1 MIAVV
6 TDGDDPWGQTF
17 DTTAATVVSN
27 TGQAQEA
34 STINI
39 NGSTVT
45 HSAANVFTTGDDANG
60 YNLRNVEL
68 FVNDWGTVPLSG
80 LTASIWSVT
89 SGGAPDS
96 LLFTLTNPAS
106 RTNGAVNVFTAPVGA
121 KLERSTAYALVVRN
135 SHTALS
141 RLAVTTSNDE
151 DSGAASG
158 WSIADSHRTSLR
170 DGWTIPQHSSMLFS
184 VTASE
189 YVPHDDAIAVTI
201 NVGNVN
207 EPPTAAP
214 ADLAVTDQTSR
225 TLSLSWTAVAAAA
238 GGPDPNAY
246 DVRWFEGSTDPAAG
260 NEADWVEPGEE
271 GGHSSPG
278 AGVTTTLGGLE
289 PDTAYRVQ
297 VRANSADG
305 PGPWSSSVDG
315 TTNDDPDITLTVS
328 PTSVTEGNS
337 ATVTVRASRLV
348 AENSDAVTVQVTA
361 QTASTA
367 TSGVDYTA
375 FTVLAIT
382 IPADTASAEESLT
395 IATTEDT
402 THEGDETIVLGAT
415 VDGFGVI
422 GATFTIIDDDFP
434 SITIEGGSAVTE
446 GTAATFTLTADQAPV
461 ANLTVNLTVSDVTGS
476 DFVAAGNE
484 GSKMVTITA
493 GATTATYTVA
503 TVSDSAHEPN
513 GSVTVAVAAG
523 TGYTVGAASSAGVTV
538 NDDDNDPPKV
548 ANEIPNQTAGAGAAF
563 SYVFPANTFSDAD
576 EGDTLTYTATK
587 GDGSALPMWLTFTA
601 GERKFSGTP
610 ASSNIGT
617 VSVKVTATDPSSA
630 SVSDTFDISVVA
642 LPVITVTAGS
652 AVSEGTAAS
661 FTVTSSPAPAANLTV
676 NLTVSE
682 PDGSDFVAAT
692 NEGPKTVTITGGA
705 TTATFTVATVNDT
718 TDEPHGSVTVAVATG
733 TGYVAGTA
741 SSASVSVTDNENV
754 APTGSVTISGTV
766 TQKQEL
772 TAVTTTLADSDGLGT
787 LLYQWKRAG
796 SDISGATSSKY
807 TLVQDDVGR
816 AISVTVSWTDGGGF
830 AESLDSSA
838 TAAVANVNDDPTGA
852 VTISGTATEGQTLT
866 AVTTTIGD
874 IDGLGVFSYQW
885 KRAGTD
891 ITGETSS
898 SYVLVQDDV
907 GKVIT
912 VTVSYTDGQGTS
924 ESLSAST
931 AAVANVNDDPTGAV
945 TITGTPTQGQTLTAV
960 TTTIRDVDGLGTF
973 SYQWKRAGTDI
984 SGATSST
991 YTLVQDDVDSKI
1003 SVTVS
1008 YTDGEGTAESL
1019 DSDDTDAVANVN
1031 DAPMGSVTI
1040 TGTATQN
1047 QTLTAVTSTIVDPDG
1062 PSTLSFTYQW
1072 KHAGDDADTDI
1083 SGATSSTYVL
1093 GQDDVGEAIKV
1104 TVSWTDDGGQAESL
1118 TSVATAAVAN
1128 VNDAPKV
1135 ANEIPDQ
1142 TAGAGG
1148 AFSYVFPANTFS
1160 DDDGDTLTYTATTS
1174 DDMALPM
1181 WLSFTASER
1190 KFSGTPASS
1199 NIGTLSVKVTA
1210 TDPSSASVSDEFDI
1224 SVVALPVITIT
1235 AGSAVTEGTAATFTV
1250 TASSAPS
1257 ANLTVNLTVSE
1268 PEGSDFVAATNEG
1281 SKTVTITA
1289 SSTTATFTVATVTDT
1304 TFESDGSVS
1313 VAIAAGTGYVV
1324 GTTAS
1329 ASVTVSDDDPL
1340 ISNLGRTRNFSVNL
1354 ATFDIAQE
1362 FTTGPISTGF
1372 SGYTLDGVG
1381 VDFASAP
1388 SGVSVYIATGLPS
1401 ATNVV
1406 ATLTNPDSL
1415 GSGTLTFTAPAD
1427 TTLSASTTYWVVV
1440 EGSSGQVSGTNSS
1453 AEDAGGANGWSIG
1466 NNRRTRTTGS
1476 WSSSSRP
1483 VKISVHGSLT
1493 VDEDP
1498 ATVVSATVLGTKLT
1512 ITFNEDLVAA
1522 PNLVNGSFGVKK
1534 TPQSGTEGPVGLSTT
1549 TGPVVSGRTVVLTLA
1564 SAVAATDD
1572 DVKVSYTKPGT
1583 VTDNAIK
1590 DVAGNA
1596 TDSFTDQAVDIVPTI
1611 TITGGAAVTEGT
1623 AATFTVT
1630 ASPAPSA
1637 DLVVSLTVSDVAG
1650 SDFVAAADEGPKTVT
1665 ITGGSTSATFTV
1677 DTETDSTHELKGS
1690 VTVAVAAGA
1699 GYVVGT
1705 ASSAGVAVND
1715 DDNGGR
1721 TGAVTING
1729 TATQGQTLTA
1739 VTSTIRDPDG
1749 PATLSFSYQWKRAGT
1764 DISGATSSS
1773 YVLVQDDVDSAIS
1786 VTVSWTDGESHAES
1800 LDSDAT
1806 DAVAN
1811 VNDAPTGAVTISG
1824 TATQGQTLT
1833 AVTSTI
1839 VDPDG
1844 PSTLSFTYQWK
1855 RGDDDI
1861 SGATSSTYVL
1871 KQDDVDSTIKVTVS
1885 WTDDG
1890 GTAESLDSDATDAVA
1905 NVNDAPKVANEIP
1918 NQTAGASAA
1927 FSYVFPADTFSDD
1940 DGDTLTYSATK
1951 GDDMALPMW
1960 LSFTASERKFSGTPA
1975 SSNIG
1980 TLSVKVTATDPSS
1993 ASVSDEFD
2001 ISVVALPVITITA
2014 GSAVTEGTAATFT
2027 VTASTSPADDLTVNL
2042 TVSEPE
2048 GSDFVAAT
2056 NEGTK
2061 TVTITSSSTTAT
2073 FTVATVT
2080 DTTFESD
2087 GSVSVTVTTGTGY
2100 VVGTTASASVTVSD
2114 DDPLISNLGRTR
2126 NFSVNLATFDIAQEF
2141 TTGPISTGFSG
2152 YTLDGVGVDF
2162 ASAPSGVSVYIAT
2175 GLPSATNVV
2184 ATLTNPDSLGSGTLT
2199 FTAPADTTLSAST
2212 TYWVVVEGSSGQVSG
2227 TNSSA
2232 EDAGGAN
2239 GWSIGNNRRT
2249 RTTGSWSSSSRPVK
2263 ISVHGSLTVDED
2275 PATVVSAT
2283 VLGTKLTITFNE
2295 DLVAAP
2301 NLVNGSFGV
2310 KKTPQSGTELP
2321 VGLSTT
2327 TGPVV
2332 SGRTV
2337 VLTLASAV
2345 AATDDDVKVSYT
2357 KPGTVTDNAIKDVA
2371 GNATDSFT
2379 DQAVDIVPTITITGG
2394 AAVTEG
2400 TAATFTVTASP
2411 APSADLTV
2419 NLTVTDVAGSDFVA
2433 AADEGSKTVTV
2444 TAGSTTATFTVTTQG
2459 DSTHELKGPVT
2470 VAVAA
2475 GTGYVVGTASSAGV
2489 EVKDD
2494 DNGGRTGAVTIS
2506 GTPTQGQTLNAVT
2519 STIRDPDGP
2528 STLSFSYQWKRAGT
2542 DISGATSSTYVL
2554 VQADVD
2560 SAISVTV
2567 SWTDGEGHAES
2578 LDSDATDAVANVNDA
2593 PTGAVTISGTA
2604 TQGQT
2609 LTAVTSTI
2617 VDPDGPATLSF
2628 SYQWKRGNDNITEAT
2643 SSTYVLKQADVG
2655 KVVSVTVSWT
2665 DAFSQAESLDS
2676 DATDAVADANVAP
2689 TVANPIADQTA
2700 GVSGAFS
2707 FAFAADTFADDDGD
2721 TLTYTATQNDAS
2733 GSALPMWLTFT
2744 ASTRTFSGTPSSS
2757 TTDDVSVKVTA
2768 TDPGGLSVSDT
2779 FDIDVVDL
2787 PVITISGGTAVTE
2800 GTAATFTVTAAPA
2813 PSADLTVNLTVS
2825 EPAGSDFVAAANEGS
2840 KTATITSSQTTAT
2853 FTVATVGDTAFESD
2867 GSVSVAVA
2875 AGTGYVVGTT
2885 ASASVAVND
2894 DDPLVSNIGQSS
2906 TSSSSL
2912 NLADVAQEFTTGAHP
2927 AGYILDSVGVNF
2939 SSAPS
2944 NVSVKIATGL
2954 PSATNPVA
2962 TLANPTSLGA
2972 GTLTFT
2978 APADTILSANTT
2990 YWVVVEGSSGQVR
3003 IANSGNEDAGGAAGW
3018 SIGNNRRTRNRT
3030 STGAWTGNSFGPLR
3044 IGVHGS
3050 LVVDEEA
3057 PTVAS
3062 ASVIGTKLT
3071 IAFNENLAAAPNLA
3085 NTSFAVKK
3093 TPQSG
3098 TEGPVGLSTT
3108 TGPVVSG
3115 KTVVLTLASAVVAT
3129 DTDVKVSYTKPGTVT
3144 DNAIKDPSGNAADTF
3159 TDQAVTIVPT
3169 ITISGGAAVTEGT
3182 AATFTVTASPAP
3194 SADLVVSLTVSDVA
3208 GSDFVA
3214 AGDEGPKTVT
3224 ITGGSTSATFTVDT
3238 ETDSTHELKGS
3249 VTVAV
3254 AAGAGYVV
3262 GTASS
3267 AGVEVNDDDNGDPT
3281 GAVTISGT
3289 PTQGQTLTA
3298 VTSTIRD
3305 PDGPSTLSF
3314 TYQWKRAGSDISGAT
3329 SSSYR
3334 AGAGRRGQRHLGDG
3348 VMDRRRKPRR
3358 VAGLRCHRC
3367 GGQRQRRA
3375 DGGGDDQ
3382 RHRHPEPDPHRGHQ
3396 HHRRSR
3402 RSVDAVVHLPVEAR
3416 RRRHLGRDLVDLRA
3430 EAGRRGRAPSR

>member
-1 MIAVV
+1 MAGNDAATFTGANAKTVRHVSDPVFDDGATATLSVAENNADAASVGTVAATDADGDTLTYWLAPGGDASRFTISSTGEIKVASGVTLNYEAKDQYTVTALV

-34 STINI
+34 STIDI
-39 NGSTVT
+39 DGGTVA

-68 FVNDWGTVPLSG
+68 FVNAWGTVPLSG

-652 AVSEGTAAS
+652 AVCEGTASS

-991 YTLVQDDVDSKI
+991 YTLVQDDVDSAI

-1008 YTDGEGTAESL
+1008 YTDGEGT
-1019 DSDDTDAVANVN
+1019 
-1031 DAPMGSVTI
+1031 
-1040 TGTATQN
+1040 
-1047 QTLTAVTSTIVDPDG
+1047 
-1062 PSTLSFTYQW
+1062 
-1072 KHAGDDADTDI
+1072 
-1083 SGATSSTYVL
+1083 
-1093 GQDDVGEAIKV
+1093 
-1104 TVSWTDDGGQAESL
+1104 
-1118 TSVATAAVAN
+1118 
-1128 VNDAPKV
+1128 
-1135 ANEIPDQ
+1135 
-1142 TAGAGG
+1142 
-1148 AFSYVFPANTFS
+1148 
-1160 DDDGDTLTYTATTS
+1160 
-1174 DDMALPM
+1174 
-1181 WLSFTASER
+1181 
-1190 KFSGTPASS
+1190 
-1199 NIGTLSVKVTA
+1199 
-1210 TDPSSASVSDEFDI
+1210 
-1224 SVVALPVITIT
+1224 
-1235 AGSAVTEGTAATFTV
+1235 
-1250 TASSAPS
+1250 
-1257 ANLTVNLTVSE
+1257 
-1268 PEGSDFVAATNEG
+1268 
-1281 SKTVTITA
+1281 
-1289 SSTTATFTVATVTDT
+1289 
-1304 TFESDGSVS
+1304 
-1313 VAIAAGTGYVV
+1313 
-1324 GTTAS
+1324 
-1329 ASVTVSDDDPL
+1329 
-1340 ISNLGRTRNFSVNL
+1340 
-1354 ATFDIAQE
+1354 
-1362 FTTGPISTGF
+1362 
-1372 SGYTLDGVG
+1372 
-1381 VDFASAP
+1381 
-1388 SGVSVYIATGLPS
+1388 
-1401 ATNVV
+1401 
-1406 ATLTNPDSL
+1406 
-1415 GSGTLTFTAPAD
+1415 
-1427 TTLSASTTYWVVV
+1427 
-1440 EGSSGQVSGTNSS
+1440 
-1453 AEDAGGANGWSIG
+1453 
-1466 NNRRTRTTGS
+1466 
-1476 WSSSSRP
+1476 
-1483 VKISVHGSLT
+1483 
-1493 VDEDP
+1493 
-1498 ATVVSATVLGTKLT
+1498 
-1512 ITFNEDLVAA
+1512 
-1522 PNLVNGSFGVKK
+1522 
-1534 TPQSGTEGPVGLSTT
+1534 
-1549 TGPVVSGRTVVLTLA
+1549 
-1564 SAVAATDD
+1564 
-1572 DVKVSYTKPGT
+1572 
-1583 VTDNAIK
+1583 
-1590 DVAGNA
+1590 
-1596 TDSFTDQAVDIVPTI
+1596 
-1611 TITGGAAVTEGT
+1611 
-1623 AATFTVT
+1623 
-1630 ASPAPSA
+1630 
-1637 DLVVSLTVSDVAG
+1637 
-1650 SDFVAAADEGPKTVT
+1650 
-1665 ITGGSTSATFTV
+1665 
-1677 DTETDSTHELKGS
+1677 
-1690 VTVAVAAGA
+1690 
-1699 GYVVGT
+1699 
-1705 ASSAGVAVND
+1705 
-1715 DDNGGR
+1715 
-1721 TGAVTING
+1721 
-1729 TATQGQTLTA
+1729 
-1739 VTSTIRDPDG
+1739 
-1749 PATLSFSYQWKRAGT
+1749 
-1764 DISGATSSS
+1764 
-1773 YVLVQDDVDSAIS
+1773 
-1786 VTVSWTDGESHAES
+1786 AES

-1824 TATQGQTLT
+1824 TATQ
-1833 AVTSTI
+1833 
-1839 VDPDG
+1839 
-1844 PSTLSFTYQWK
+1844 
-1855 RGDDDI
+1855 
-1861 SGATSSTYVL
+1861 
-1871 KQDDVDSTIKVTVS
+1871 
-1885 WTDDG
+1885 
-1890 GTAESLDSDATDAVA
+1890 
-1905 NVNDAPKVANEIP
+1905 N
-1918 NQTAGASAA
+1918 
-1927 FSYVFPADTFSDD
+1927 
-1940 DGDTLTYSATK
+1940 
-1951 GDDMALPMW
+1951 
-1960 LSFTASERKFSGTPA
+1960 
-1975 SSNIG
+1975 
-1980 TLSVKVTATDPSS
+1980 
-1993 ASVSDEFD
+1993 
-2001 ISVVALPVITITA
+2001 
-2014 GSAVTEGTAATFT
+2014 
-2027 VTASTSPADDLTVNL
+2027 
-2042 TVSEPE
+2042 
-2048 GSDFVAAT
+2048 
-2056 NEGTK
+2056 
-2061 TVTITSSSTTAT
+2061 
-2073 FTVATVT
+2073 
-2080 DTTFESD
+2080 
-2087 GSVSVTVTTGTGY
+2087 
-2100 VVGTTASASVTVSD
+2100 
-2114 DDPLISNLGRTR
+2114 
-2126 NFSVNLATFDIAQEF
+2126 
-2141 TTGPISTGFSG
+2141 
-2152 YTLDGVGVDF
+2152 
-2162 ASAPSGVSVYIAT
+2162 
-2175 GLPSATNVV
+2175 
-2184 ATLTNPDSLGSGTLT
+2184 
-2199 FTAPADTTLSAST
+2199 
-2212 TYWVVVEGSSGQVSG
+2212 
-2227 TNSSA
+2227 
-2232 EDAGGAN
+2232 
-2239 GWSIGNNRRT
+2239 
-2249 RTTGSWSSSSRPVK
+2249 
-2263 ISVHGSLTVDED
+2263 
-2275 PATVVSAT
+2275 
-2283 VLGTKLTITFNE
+2283 
-2295 DLVAAP
+2295 
-2301 NLVNGSFGV
+2301 
-2310 KKTPQSGTELP
+2310 
-2321 VGLSTT
+2321 
-2327 TGPVV
+2327 
-2332 SGRTV
+2332 
-2337 VLTLASAV
+2337 
-2345 AATDDDVKVSYT
+2345 
-2357 KPGTVTDNAIKDVA
+2357 
-2371 GNATDSFT
+2371 
-2379 DQAVDIVPTITITGG
+2379 
-2394 AAVTEG
+2394 
-2400 TAATFTVTASP
+2400 
-2411 APSADLTV
+2411 
-2419 NLTVTDVAGSDFVA
+2419 
-2433 AADEGSKTVTV
+2433 
-2444 TAGSTTATFTVTTQG
+2444 
-2459 DSTHELKGPVT
+2459 
-2470 VAVAA
+2470 
-2475 GTGYVVGTASSAGV
+2475 
-2489 EVKDD
+2489 
-2494 DNGGRTGAVTIS
+2494 
-2506 GTPTQGQTLNAVT
+2506 
-2519 STIRDPDGP
+2519 
-2528 STLSFSYQWKRAGT
+2528 
-2542 DISGATSSTYVL
+2542 
-2554 VQADVD
+2554 
-2560 SAISVTV
+2560 
-2567 SWTDGEGHAES
+2567 
-2578 LDSDATDAVANVNDA
+2578 
-2593 PTGAVTISGTA
+2593 
-2604 TQGQT
+2604 QT

-2787 PVITISGGTAVTE
+2787 PVITISGGTAVSE
-2800 GTAATFTVTAAPA
+2800 GTAATFPVTAAPA

-2825 EPAGSDFVAAANEGS
+2825 EPEGSDFVAAANEGS
-2840 KTATITSSQTTAT
+2840 KTATIMSSQTTAT

-2885 ASASVAVND
+2885 ASASVTVSD
-2894 DDPLVSNIGQSS
+2894 DDPLVSNLGQSS

-2927 AGYILDSVGVNF
+2927 AGYVLDSVGVNF

-2978 APADTILSANTT
+2978 APADTILSASTT

-3018 SIGNNRRTRNRT
+3018 SIGNNRRTRADE
-3030 STGAWTGNSFGPLR
+3030 STGAWTGNSFGPAR

-3050 LVVDEEA
+3050 LVVDEDP
-3057 PTVAS
+3057 PTVVS
-3062 ASVIGTKLT
+3062 ATVLGTKLT
-3071 IAFNENLAAAPNLA
+3071 IAFNERLAAAPNLV
-3085 NTSFAVKK
+3085 NGSFAVKK

-3098 TEGPVGLSTT
+3098 TEQTVGLSTT

-3159 TDQAVTIVPT
+3159 TDQTVAIVPT
-3169 ITISGGAAVTEGT
+3169 ITISAGTAVTEGT
-3182 AATFTVTASPAP
+3182 AAAFTVTASPAP

-3214 AGDEGPKTVT
+3214 AADEGPKTVT
-3224 ITGGSTSATFTVDT
+3224 ITGGSTSATYEVDT

-3267 AGVEVNDDDNGDPT
+3267 AGVAVNDDDNGDPT

-3305 PDGPSTLSF
+3305 PDGPATLSF

-3329 SSSYR
+3329 SSTYVLVQADVDSAISVTVSYTDGEGHAESLDSDATDAVANVNDAPTGAVTISGTATQNQTLTAVTSTIVDPDGPSTLSCTYQWKHAGDDADTDISGATSSTYVLGQDDVGEAIKVTVSWTDDGGTAESLDSDATDAVANVNDAPKVANEIPNQGATVGTALSYVFPANTFSDDDGDTLTYSATKGDDMALPMWLSFTASER
-3334 AGAGRRGQRHLGDG
+3334 KFSGTPASSHLGTLSVKVTATDPSSASVSDTFDIAVTTLPVITITGGSAVTEGSPASFTVTASSAPTADLTVNLTVTDAEGSDFVAATNEGSKTVTIRRGQTTATFTVATVGDTASELDGPVTVAVAAGTGYNVGTNASAGVRVNDDDSARPQSASVSRQNLTLTFSRSLNALTEAESHAIKYALTITGSYWKGVPLPSISPEFVTVSGNTVTLLLPELVSLGSQARVSYIARYARGLDVTFTDATGAAVPDFSGFKVGVASTGSKPLLIAGKVEGTALTLTFDKDLDSSSAPAGSRFSVTAWPGRFNGAPRRIAGAGTATVSGNRVTVTLASAVVSDEGAVVWYRPAAGANPLRADSGGPTVDEILGALVKVYDDSSPVLVDSVVAGSSVVLYYGETLDPGSEPATSAFTVTVAGSAATVSGVAVSDDAVTLTLSSSVAASQAVTVTYTVPTTNRIQDLAGNDAAALSATSVTNAGPTNPGKPTLVTPTADDLSDDPLVLTIAFNRSLDPARVPDADAFALSEPTLRVIDVAVRGKKVELIVGPGIFPCANFKVSYTKPSSNALRSVWGTEVDSFSDHAATISGASQCATARVTADVGGDSGDNRGNRRRSMNLRFDRSL
-3348 VMDRRRKPRR
+3348 DRRRAPSAASFSVTKTPSGSGVPAPADVCGIEFPSDATQLQVLLCQSLAAGDEVEVSYRR
-3358 VAGLRCHRC
+3358 SASDIGLWDDDGNQIAPFSAETDVAG
-3367 GGQRQRRA
+3367 GTPTVTA
-3375 DGGGDDQ
+3375 VEVVSDAGDDDVYALGEVISVGVTFSEEVDVVGAPLLGIDMDPADWGRKDAVYTSGSGTAELVFTHTVVEPNYSPQ
-3382 RHRHPEPDPHRGHQ
+3382 GIAVLADSLSLAGGTIQSVSSQADADLAHTGLGHDSDHKVDWQQSPPDANGNRPPVFVSTAPRASNMPPGFVNAPPGILVSLPLDRSDFSDPDGDELTFTMSASRDDVYVQQDGLIYSEQAGRVFFLAKTSCALADLNPAPGEVYETVVTTTATDPDGETAQATLTFRTNPVQTWRSIDPEDACPSVSGASVDGSTLVIALDGAVVPSYERPTAAEFAVRVDGAAVNVAGVGAPAPGDTTITLTLASPVSAGQAVTVSYVPGDNPVAVAFADQVVTNNPPEPPAPPTPVCATAPEGVTVPICAAVSGKDLIVTFSGNLAAIDAATADALRFSIFVNGAFHNGAPVNNQSPGRVSVSGAKLTVTLGTAVSAGDEVTI
-3396 HHRRSR
+3396 RYFASAAGNALK
-3402 RSVDAVVHLPVEAR
+3402 SVDGNALPDFTFTANTT
-3416 RRRHLGRDLVDLRA
+3416 A
-3430 EAGRRGRAPSR
+3430 KN